1 MKSLFLNYIKQ
12 INESTAEDRY
22 RKSKGLQP
30 LEELSEYEALEK
42 YSEDDSIL
50 ISLRDEYY
58 SKTKRIGLNL
68 KSYEGT
74 DKATPNGIY
83 CYPLKKI
90 WKNFTHKEKTIIIVN
105 DDNNKFFIPPYIKE
119 ILVLKLKNENCLD
132 FRKYN
137 KKSFNKNIRY
147 LYNTYINKKNIKS
160 IKDFITEVK
169 KIKIPYIRIPN
180 SNSEN
185 NVYYS
190 NLIWLAIIYIYKEI
204 KKSNSANVFT
214 QIIKDMGYQSVY
226 DIYGIIHT
234 EVTTQVILLKQSA
247 FELKDSIRVAK
258 HNQQKGRPENHLIA
272 TKMPKDAKIFKEI
285 IENLGKKEEKETNK
299 RISLLKNM
307 DDVNY
312 SKKGVEPLI
321 HYFIQNNKIKEME
334 ALLKIPGIDIN
345 IRFKDYYINPIMF
358 AVYKNQTEIV
368 EMLLATNKLKN
379 FKNIKNVFG
388 KTALDMANDNKN
400 EKIIELLTQ

>member
-226 DIYGIIHT
+226 DIYGITHT
-234 EVTTQVILLKQSA
+234 EVTTQVILLKQNA

-379 FKNIKNVFG
+379 FKSIKNVFG

-400 EKIIELLTQ
+400 EKIIELLTK

>member
-22 RKSKGLQP
+22 RKSKCLQP

-204 KKSNSANVFT
+204 KKSNSTNVFT

-272 TKMPKDAKIFKEI
+272 TKIPKDAKIFKEI

-345 IRFKDYYINPIMF
+345 VRFKDYYINPIMF

-379 FKNIKNVFG
+379 FKSIKNVFG
-388 KTALDMANDNKN
+388 KTALDMANENKN

>member
-379 FKNIKNVFG
+379 FKSIKNVFG

-400 EKIIELLTQ
+400 EKIIELLTK